1 MWSHMRLSGVGVVFV
16 RVDGE
21 GKAVAGAE

>member
-1 MWSHMRLSGVGVVFV
+1 MRLSGVGVVFV

-21 GKAVAGAE
+21 GKSVAGAE